1 MTRYTCKLL
10 LSVGAVDKTRDSRLY
25 QSLDSIEK
33 SLGTSRKAYRIGKFL
48 EHVSALQKKNPY
60 LVPSISSSILE
71 LLVNVGEGV
80 YYFIDQFQFFVKIG
94 VLNARQGETLTKVS
108 ATAELVGYAA
118 NTVLNV
124 LRLHNLLEREIA
136 LISELKRRKNKSEAG
151 GSVFDPSEDTNKV
164 LLSEI
169 HSLRRRRTL
178 RTLCLA
184 QDAADA
190 FLAIHDLR
198 DVCGRPSGGGMR
210 KSVLAAAGVVSGCIG
225 MYKKF

>member
-1 MTRYTCKLL
+1 M
-10 LSVGAVDKTRDSRLY
+10 Y
-25 QSLDSIEK
+25 QSLESIEK

-48 EHVSALQKKNPY
+48 EHVSALQKRNPY

-71 LLVNVGEGV
+71 LLVNVGEGL
-80 YYFIDQFQFFVKIG
+80 YYFIDQFQFLVKVG
-94 VLNARQGETLTKVS
+94 VLSARQGESLTKVS

-136 LISELKRRKNKSEAG
+136 LISELKRRKNKCEAG
-151 GSVFDPSEDTNKV
+151 GSLFDPSEDTNKV

-190 FLAIHDLR
+190 FLAINDLR
-198 DVCGRPSGGGMR
+198 DVYGRKSSGGGMR
-210 KSVLAAAGVVSGCIG
+210 RSALAAAGLLSGCIG

>member
-1 MTRYTCKLL
+1 MATSVTKKSDIDRTVAFLKKRDGIDKVLKVTRYTCKLL
-10 LSVGAVDKTRDSRLY
+10 FCRLA
-25 QSLDSIEK
+25 L
-33 SLGTSRKAYRIGKFL
+33 IGKFL

-94 VLNARQGETLTKVS
+94 VLSVRQGETLTK
-108 ATAELVGYAA
+108 
-118 NTVLNV
+118 
-124 LRLHNLLEREIA
+124 REIA

-151 GSVFDPSEDTNKV
+151 GSFFDPSEDTNKV

-198 DVCGRPSGGGMR
+198 DVYGRPTGGGMR